1 MNAVGSRN
9 ASGFTLIE
17 VMVSI
22 VVLAFGLLGFALLQT
37 LTVRYS
43 QSAAYKTQ
51 ATNLGY
57 SLLDDM
63 RANRLSAAQYAG
75 AATFAQGSIAAGTC
89 TASTGTVSVTAVA
102 TSWKCDV
109 VKALGEQAGATV
121 TYANGVAKVSIT
133 WGERVRVGENPN
145 TTFEAESRL

>member
-75 AATFAQGSIAAGTC
+75 AATFAQGSIAAGSAC
-89 TASTGTVSVTAVA
+89 IDGRAPAEKHGASPEGGARCRIQRRILVGRARLERA
-102 TSWKCDV
+102 T
-109 VKALGEQAGATV
+109 
-121 TYANGVAKVSIT
+121 NGLKVRCST
-133 WGERVRVGENPN
+133 D
-145 TTFEAESRL
+145 

>member
-1 MNAVGSRN
+1 MRAVGYRN
-9 ASGFTLIE
+9 ARGFTLIE

-37 LTVRYS
+37 WTVRFT

-75 AATFAQGSIAAGTC
+75 AATFAQGSVAAGAC
-89 TASTGTVSVTAVA
+89 VAPTGTVSVASVA
-102 TSWKCDV
+102 ASWRCDV

-121 TYANGVAKVSIT
+121 TYVNGIATVSIT
-133 WGERVRVGENPN
+133 WGERVGAGENPN
-145 TTFEAESRL
+145 TTFVATSRL